1 MKTMTCNQLGGAC
14 DLEFTAESFEEIAE
28 MSKKHGME
36 MFAQNDTPHLDAMH
50 KMKNLVQNRVLL
62 TNGLLIERPILMPYL
77 IPNSSNDFKT
87 KKTNSLH
94 RNEFRWIHCR
104 KK

>member
-50 KMKNLVQNRVLL
+50 KMKKLGAEPGAFDKWIADRKA
-62 TNGLLIERPILMPYL
+62 
-77 IPNSSNDFKT
+77 DFDALPHT
-87 KKTNSLH
+87 
-94 RNEFRWIHCR
+94 
-104 KK
+104 